1 MARVISTT
9 TTTGKKVL
17 FVDVMLHDRFIFTL
31 RYKYCPLFKLDL
43 QDVYSKV
50 IEKASLSEREADRNM
65 VRMIW

>member
-9 TTTGKKVL
+9 PTTGKKVL

-31 RYKYCPLFKLDL
+31 RYQYCHLFKLDL

-50 IEKASLSEREADRNM
+50 IEKRPSLKGKPIE
-65 VRMIW
+65 IWLD

>member
-9 TTTGKKVL
+9 HTTVKKVL

-31 RYKYCPLFKLDL
+31 RYQYCPLFKLDL

-50 IEKASLSEREADRNM
+50 IEKRPSLKGKPIE
-65 VRMIW
+65 IWLD

>member
-9 TTTGKKVL
+9 PTTGEKVL

-31 RYKYCPLFKLDL
+31 RYQYCPLFKLDL

-50 IEKASLSEREADRNM
+50 IEKRPSLKGKPIE
-65 VRMIW
+65 IWLD

>member
-9 TTTGKKVL
+9 PTTGKKVL

-31 RYKYCPLFKLDL
+31 RYQYCPLFKLDL

-50 IEKASLSEREADRNM
+50 IEKRHSLKGKPIE
-65 VRMIW
+65 IWLD